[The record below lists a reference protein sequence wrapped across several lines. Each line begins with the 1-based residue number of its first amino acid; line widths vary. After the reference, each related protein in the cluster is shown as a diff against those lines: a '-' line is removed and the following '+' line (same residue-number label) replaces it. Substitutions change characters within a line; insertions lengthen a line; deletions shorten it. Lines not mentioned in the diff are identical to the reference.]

1 MVVVHLVLLSFK
13 PDASADAVAAC
24 LRELRLLASAVP
36 GVLQLSCGQN
46 FTSRGREFTHALTVH
61 LEDKA
66 ALDAYAVHPGSYAL
80 RHRAPRSS
88 IGWLLRLWRADTRSA
103 TESAAVSALPKDA
116 AAVPARSHRTRPLF
130 LPRRHYFCSAP
141 PRGE

>member
-24 LRELRLLASAVP
+24 LRELRLLATSVP

-80 RHRAPRSS
+80 RHRAPRRP
-88 IGWLLRLWRADTRSA
+88 IGWPLRLWRATRAA
-103 TESAAVSALPKDA
+103 TESAVSALPKDA